1 GALIPAEQSF
11 MNKLREIT
19 SRNGIILIFDEVKTG
34 FRSSLGGGQEIYD
47 ITPDI
52 TTLGKVIGGGFPI
65 GVVGGKEDI
74 LTISKP
80 KASGDVFNVGQ
91 G

>member
-1 GALIPAEQSF
+1 PLMLPFNNIDATEKLIERNASELAAVIIEPVQGGFIPAEQSF

-52 TTLGKVIGGGFPI
+52 T
-65 GVVGGKEDI
+65 
-74 LTISKP
+74 
-80 KASGDVFNVGQ
+80 
-91 G
+91 